1 MTYTI
6 SKYEILKNNFNFVVG
21 FNLTDD
27 NENAGYVESILDIV
41 DIENKTQ
48 EEVCQLAYEKIKE
61 KIKRIELDFIE
72 KNESILGKVFVPIE
86 D

>member
-6 SKYEILKNNFNFVVG
+6 SKYEILKNNSSFVVG

-27 NENAGYVESILDIV
+27 ENAAYVESILDIA

-72 KNESILGKVFVPIE
+72 KNESILGRIFVPV
-86 D
+86 

>member
-6 SKYEILKNNFNFVVG
+6 SKYEILKNNSSFVVG
-21 FNLTDD
+21 FNLTDE
-27 NENAGYVESILDIV
+27 NENAAYVESILDID

-72 KNESILGKVFVPIE
+72 KNESILGKVFVTIE

>member
-6 SKYEILKNNFNFVVG
+6 SKYEILKNNSSFVVG
-21 FNLTDD
+21 FNLTDE
-27 NENAGYVESILDIV
+27 NENAAYVESILDIA
-41 DIENKTQ
+41 DTENKTQ

-72 KNESILGKVFVPIE
+72 KNESILGRIFVPTE
-86 D
+86 S

>member
-6 SKYEILKNNFNFVVG
+6 SKYEILKNNSNFVVG

-27 NENAGYVESILDIV
+27 NENAAYVESILNV
-41 DIENKTQ
+41 ADIENKTQ

-72 KNESILGKVFVPIE
+72 KNESILGRVFVPTE
-86 D
+86 S

>member
-6 SKYEILKNNFNFVVG
+6 SKYEILKNNSSFVVG

-27 NENAGYVESILDIV
+27 DENAAYVESILDIA

-72 KNESILGKVFVPIE
+72 KNESILGRIFAPV
-86 D
+86 

>member
-6 SKYEILKNNFNFVVG
+6 GKYEILKNNSSFVVG

-27 NENAGYVESILDIV
+27 NENVAYIESILDIADV
-41 DIENKTQ
+41 ENKTQ